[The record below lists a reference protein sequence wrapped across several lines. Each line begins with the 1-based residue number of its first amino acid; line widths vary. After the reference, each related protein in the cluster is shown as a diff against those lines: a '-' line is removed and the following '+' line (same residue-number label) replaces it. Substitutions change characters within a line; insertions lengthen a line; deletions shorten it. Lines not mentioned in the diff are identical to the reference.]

1 MKVTVEFEVKNQ
13 TDLQTALEGL
23 KGTLPDAVAEEPDPK
38 KPEPDKPK
46 LAPEKP
52 KKAPKKKEDK
62 PAEQKAITLEEVRAV
77 LAKLSQAGKQ
87 AEVKNL
93 ITKYKAKKLSDIPAD
108 QYPALLQEAES
119 L

>member
-1 MKVTVEFEVKNQ
+1 MKIEVNL
-13 TDLQTALEGL
+13 TGIDGLEQ
-23 KGTLPDAVAEEPDPK
+23 AVRKLAAVMEGK
-38 KPEPDKPK
+38 EPDKSKP
-46 LAPEKP
+46 APDKP

-62 PAEQKAITLEEVRAV
+62 PVEQKPITLEEVRAV

-87 AEVKNL
+87 AEVKSL
-93 ITKYKAKKLSDIPAD
+93 ITKYEAKKLSDIPAG

>member
-1 MKVTVEFEVKNQ
+1 MKITFEFEAGNKKEFM
-13 TDLQTALEGL
+13 DALQEI
-23 KGTLPDAVAEEPDPK
+23 KSTLPDAVAEEPAPK
-38 KPEPDKPK
+38 KP
-46 LAPEKP
+46 APEKP

-87 AEVKNL
+87 SEVKAL
-93 ITKYKAKKLSDIPAD
+93 ITKYEAKKLSDIPAV
-108 QYPALLQEAES
+108 QYKALLQEAEA